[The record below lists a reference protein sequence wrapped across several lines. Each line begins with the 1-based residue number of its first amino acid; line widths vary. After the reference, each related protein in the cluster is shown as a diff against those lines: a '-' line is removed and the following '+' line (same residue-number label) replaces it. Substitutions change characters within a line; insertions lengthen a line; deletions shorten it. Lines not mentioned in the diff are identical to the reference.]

1 MKTTNNNY
9 QIAWD
14 LLERRYANERLVAQ
28 EHVYAVLKFP
38 VITKASHTHLRELI
52 DMLTTNIEALRMSKV
67 QVGSWD
73 AIIVPII
80 ITEKL
85 DFHSKSEWQ
94 SKVDRSIPKYK
105 DFLLFLEKRHQT
117 S

>member
-73 AIIVPII
+73 AIHCSDYYNRKIGLSF
-80 ITEKL
+80 EKRMA
-85 DFHSKSEWQ
+85 EQ
-94 SKVDRSIPKYK
+94 GRSIYS
-105 DFLLFLEKRHQT
+105 QV
-117 S
+117 